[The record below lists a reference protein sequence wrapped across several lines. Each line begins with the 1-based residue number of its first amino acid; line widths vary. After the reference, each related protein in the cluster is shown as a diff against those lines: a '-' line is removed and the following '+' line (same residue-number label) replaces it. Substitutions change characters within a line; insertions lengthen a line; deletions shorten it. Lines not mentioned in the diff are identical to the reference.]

1 MYIII
6 FLQKY
11 LYLRFIRHIFAPSF
25 PYNKEVSLNIR
36 RVGNDSEN
44 GLKYPFIARKSI
56 KYY

>member
-25 PYNKEVSLNIR
+25 PYNKDITLNIR
-36 RVGNDSEN
+36 RVGNDRESR
-44 GLKYPFIARKSI
+44 LKYPFIERKSI